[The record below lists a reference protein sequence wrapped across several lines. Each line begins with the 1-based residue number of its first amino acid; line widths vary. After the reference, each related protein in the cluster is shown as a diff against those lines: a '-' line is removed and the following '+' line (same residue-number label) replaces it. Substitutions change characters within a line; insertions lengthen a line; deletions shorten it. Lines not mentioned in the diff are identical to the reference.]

1 MVGTVVPKP
10 LWSTLVGNYVYSTP
24 EIKAQPQYLA
34 AYQQMHAP
42 YYVYNIHPNM
52 AGISTVY
59 GKPGVSHIPAYNI
72 YYGTPIYDFRL
83 PLSPF
88 YPMLSPGLPS
98 RPVLPPTSTQEPP
111 YNEDDY
117 DGIEKLD
124 AKVDPDK
131 ETKKPENISEQ
142 DDDSI
147 TVEAL

>member
-1 MVGTVVPKP
+1 
-10 LWSTLVGNYVYSTP
+10 
-24 EIKAQPQYLA
+24 
-34 AYQQMHAP
+34 
-42 YYVYNIHPNM
+42 
-52 AGISTVY
+52 
-59 GKPGVSHIPAYNI
+59 
-72 YYGTPIYDFRL
+72 
-83 PLSPF
+83 
-88 YPMLSPGLPS
+88 MLSPGLPS